1 MPVCSTLCKFSGVGF
16 RMILD
21 GNMSGSAFPTIANQ
35 IIPARQKSS
44 KWAGYKNLDI
54 AGNGIVLFILS
65 FSFIMYKSGLAV
77 LVLAALSSVQAHYQL
92 TYPQSRGF
100 VEDSEPLAPCGGF
113 NTVNTT
119 RTEFPIKNGFLEINS
134 EHVQY
139 QYTVNLALKS
149 NPGAADFSSQNA
161 TVANGTNSFPD
172 QACLPV
178 DLSKVNGAVDGT
190 PATLQIVYNAGD
202 SLLYQVKYHGPYT
215 TF

>member
-1 MPVCSTLCKFSGVGF
+1 
-16 RMILD
+16 
-21 GNMSGSAFPTIANQ
+21 
-35 IIPARQKSS
+35 
-44 KWAGYKNLDI
+44 
-54 AGNGIVLFILS
+54 
-65 FSFIMYKSGLAV
+65 MYKSGLAV

-100 VEDSEPLAPCGGF
+100 VEDNEPLAPCGGF

-202 SLLYQVKYHGPYT
+202 SLLYQCTDVVLKT
-215 TF
+215 TPAGWNTTACLNANASPAGSNSSQPSSSSPSTSSGNTLTLSATMVALSVAVAAISQF